1 MKGGCGRRT
10 LGEKREREKPMQA
23 TQAGKLDALRK
34 PKKIQ
39 ALIVDDCR
47 IQRLVSSKPEE
58 R

>member
-10 LGEKREREKPMQA
+10 LGGKRKREKQMQV
-23 TQAGKLDALRK
+23 TQAGKLDACRK

-39 ALIVDDCR
+39 DLFVDDCR
-47 IQRLVSSKPEE
+47 IQRVLSSKPEE